1 MLRRVFSQHPDDI
14 IVGVDEAGRGCL
26 FGPVFAAAVVWN
38 PACTHPLQEKIK
50 DSNKLSKKMRMQ
62 LKEFIEAN
70 AVAYCVS
77 SCDHAVIDEIN
88 ILKATH
94 RAMHQALEG
103 LCAGSYMQP
112 QKPFDRILVDG
123 NAFTPFKNVPH
134 DCIVGG
140 DNHYL
145 QIAAASIL
153 AKTHHDLHIEELLR
167 THPDLSVYGL
177 DSHMG
182 YGTAVHIKALAT
194 HGPSAFHRKSF
205 KKVCQ

>member
-1 MLRRVFSQHPDDI
+1 MLEVVHSLYANDT

-26 FGPVFAAAVVWN
+26 FGPVFAAAVIWD
-38 PACTHPLQEKIK
+38 PACANPLQEKIK
-50 DSNKLSKKMRMQ
+50 DSKKLSKKMRMQ

-88 ILKATH
+88 ILRATH
-94 RAMHQALEG
+94 CAMHQALDG
-103 LCAGSYMQP
+103 IQMQT
-112 QKPFDRILVDG
+112 PFDRILVDG

-182 YGTAVHIKALAT
+182 YGTAAHIKALET
-194 HGPSAFHRKSF
+194 HGPSAFHRRTF